1 MPQPNLKLFSKGV
14 ELMKARRS
22 FDVSFEFF
30 PPKSD
35 EMERQLWDT
44 VEKLSVWRPDFVTMT
59 YGAGGSTKEPT
70 LAAISRMA
78 GDMHLPTAAHLT
90 CVDAS
95 RDEVRSVVEE
105 FRAAGVRRIVALRGD
120 PTSGIGTVYE
130 PHREGF
136 SRTADL
142 VRSLVEYGDFDISV
156 SSYPEKHPESPDID
170 ADIET
175 LKSKA
180 DAGANRAL
188 TQFFFDNDVFE
199 RYLEKVRAAGVNIPI
214 VPGIMPIQNL
224 SQLKRFARRCGS
236 TVPSFLDARLGHLE
250 DKPEMHAQVA
260 ADIAAEQI
268 EDLIS
273 RGIHQFHIYTM
284 NRVPLVDAVMQ
295 RLAQSHALGERT
307 AAA

>member
-1 MPQPNLKLFSKGV
+1 MTVLREPFS
-14 ELMKARRS
+14 
-22 FDVSFEFF
+22 VSFEYF

-35 EMERQLWDT
+35 EMERQLWQT
-44 VEKLSVWRPDFVTMT
+44 VEQLSVWEPDFITMT

-70 LAAISRMA
+70 LAAVRRMI
-78 GDMHLPTAAHLT
+78 GELGLPTAAHLT

-95 RDEVRSVVEE
+95 REEVRAVIED

-120 PTSGIGTVYE
+120 PTTGVGTTYA
-130 PHREGF
+130 PHPQGY

-142 VRSLVEYGDFDISV
+142 VRGLVEYGDFDISV
-156 SSYPEKHPESPDID
+156 SSYPEKHPESPDIA

-180 DAGANRAL
+180 DAGAHRAL

-199 RYLEKVRAAGVNIPI
+199 RYLEKVRAAGITIPI

-224 SQLKRFARRCGS
+224 TQLKRFSRRCGAS
-236 TVPSFLDARLGHLE
+236 VPAFLDARLDGLD
-250 DKPEMHAQVA
+250 DKPEERAEVA

-268 EDLIS
+268 EDLIR
-273 RGIHQFHIYTM
+273 RGIHDFHIYTM
-284 NRVPLVDAVMQ
+284 NRAPLVSAVLQ
-295 RLAQSHALGERT
+295 RLGRGQFRGART

>member
-1 MPQPNLKLFSKGV
+1 MTVLREPFS
-14 ELMKARRS
+14 
-22 FDVSFEFF
+22 VSFEYF

-35 EMERQLWDT
+35 EMERQLWQT
-44 VEKLSVWRPDFVTMT
+44 VEQLSVWEPDFITMT

-70 LAAISRMA
+70 LAAVRRMI
-78 GDMHLPTAAHLT
+78 GELGLPTAAHLT

-95 RDEVRSVVEE
+95 REEVRAVIED

-120 PTSGIGTVYE
+120 PTTGVGTAYA
-130 PHREGF
+130 PHPQGY

-142 VRSLVEYGDFDISV
+142 VRGLVEYGDFDISV
-156 SSYPEKHPESPDID
+156 SSYPEKHPESPDIA

-180 DAGANRAL
+180 DAGAHRAL

-199 RYLEKVRAAGVNIPI
+199 RYLEKVRAAGITIPI

-224 SQLKRFARRCGS
+224 AQLKRFSRRCGAS
-236 TVPSFLDARLGHLE
+236 VPAFLDARLDGLD
-250 DKPEMHAQVA
+250 DKPEERAEVA

-268 EDLIS
+268 EDLIR
-273 RGIHQFHIYTM
+273 RGIHDFHIYTM
-284 NRVPLVDAVMQ
+284 NRAPLVSAVLQ
-295 RLAQSHALGERT
+295 RLGRGQFRGART

>member
-1 MPQPNLKLFSKGV
+1 MTALREPFS
-14 ELMKARRS
+14 
-22 FDVSFEFF
+22 VSFEYF

-35 EMERQLWDT
+35 EMERQLWQT
-44 VEKLSVWRPDFVTMT
+44 VEQLSVWEPDFITMT

-70 LAAISRMA
+70 LAAVKRMI
-78 GDMHLPTAAHLT
+78 GEMELPTAAHLT

-95 RDEVRSVVEE
+95 REEVRAVIED

-120 PTSGIGTVYE
+120 PTTGVGTAYV
-130 PHREGF
+130 PHPQGY

-142 VRSLVEYGDFDISV
+142 VRGLVEYGDFDISV
-156 SSYPEKHPESPDID
+156 SAYPEKHPESPDIA

-180 DAGANRAL
+180 DAGAHRAL

-199 RYLEKVRAAGVNIPI
+199 RYLEKVRATGIAIPI

-224 SQLKRFARRCGS
+224 AQLKRFARRCGAS
-236 TVPSFLDARLGHLE
+236 VPAFLDARLDGMDE
-250 DKPEMHAQVA
+250 KPEERAEVA

-268 EDLIS
+268 EDLIR
-273 RGIHQFHIYTM
+273 RGIHDFHIYTM
-284 NRVPLVDAVMQ
+284 NRAPLVSAVLQ
-295 RLAQSHALGERT
+295 RLGRGQFRDART

>member
-1 MPQPNLKLFSKGV
+1 MNAHRAFS
-14 ELMKARRS
+14 
-22 FDVSFEFF
+22 VSFEFF

-35 EMERQLWDT
+35 EMERQLWET
-44 VEKLSVWRPDFVTMT
+44 VEKLSVWEPDYVTMT

-70 LAAISRMA
+70 LAAVTRMA
-78 GDMHLPTAAHLT
+78 GEMRLPTAAHLT

-95 RDEVRSVVEE
+95 RDEVRSVVED

-120 PTSGIGTVYE
+120 PTSGIGTDYA
-130 PHREGF
+130 PHPQGF

-156 SSYPEKHPESPDID
+156 SAYPEKHPESADID

-180 DAGANRAL
+180 DAGAHRAL

-199 RYLEKVRAAGVNIPI
+199 RYLEKVRAAGINIPI

-236 TVPSFLDARLGHLE
+236 SVPSFLDARLEHLD
-250 DKPEMHAQVA
+250 DKPEERAEVA

-268 EDLIS
+268 EDLIR
-273 RGIHQFHIYTM
+273 RGIHEFHLYTM
-284 NRVPLVDAVMQ
+284 NRVPLIDAVMQ
-295 RLAQSHALGERT
+295 RLGRSQAQGART